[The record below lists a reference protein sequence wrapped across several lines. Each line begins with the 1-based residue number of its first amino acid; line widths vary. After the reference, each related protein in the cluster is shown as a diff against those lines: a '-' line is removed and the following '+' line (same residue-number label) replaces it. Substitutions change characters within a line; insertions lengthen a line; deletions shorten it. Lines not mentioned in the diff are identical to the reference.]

1 MAGRRRGSLL
11 LAPLAA
17 VAIVAAGCGVN
28 SSSTTGST
36 AGQTV
41 QQPTSTAP
49 STKPQKSYSRYE
61 LAMQVLG
68 TKLARSLTD
77 TDRQISISGSEPDV
91 VVGDLRSAQKQLR
104 SAAAQLQ
111 QITPPAPIRTLHME
125 LIHGVEEYANELDT
139 MIAHVQKGTGPPVSR
154 VLPTLKGVRDM
165 RSASDAITKKGYVIV
180 IDNTP

>member
-17 VAIVAAGCGVN
+17 VAIVAAGCGSN
-28 SSSTTGST
+28 GTSTSGEQASTASTTTT
-36 AGQTV
+36 AQHG
-41 QQPTSTAP
+41 
-49 STKPQKSYSRYE
+49 SYSRYE

-77 TDRQISISGSEPDV
+77 TDRQISVSGSEPDV
-91 VVGDLRSAQKQLR
+91 VVQDLRSAQKQLR

-111 QITPPAPIRTLHME
+111 QITPPAPVRTLHMQ
-125 LIHGVEEYANELDT
+125 LIHGVEEYASELDT
-139 MIAHVQKGTGPPVSR
+139 MIAHVRNGTGPPIST
-154 VLPTLKGVRDM
+154 VLPTLKGVHDM

-180 IDNTP
+180 IDNVP